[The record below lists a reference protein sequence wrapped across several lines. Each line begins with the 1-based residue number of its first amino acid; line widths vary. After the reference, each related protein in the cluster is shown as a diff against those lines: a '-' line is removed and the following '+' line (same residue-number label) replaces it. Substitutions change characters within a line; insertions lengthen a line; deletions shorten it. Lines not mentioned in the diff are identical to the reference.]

1 MALNQRTQG
10 AIKDITEE
18 FKKQKQRIEQRK
30 AKDNFNWWSD
40 ESMLREKMERFKP
53 LNNKFGKN
61 KKKEKTDEE
70 IQESEPEYKGLRNS
84 TLSDESGSQRTNNT
98 ETTSIDFD
106 GVKNSK

>member
-1 MALNQRTQG
+1 
-10 AIKDITEE
+10 
-18 FKKQKQRIEQRK
+18 
-30 AKDNFNWWSD
+30 
-40 ESMLREKMERFKP
+40 MERFKP

-84 TLSDESGSQRTNNT
+84 TLSDEGSQRTNNT

-106 GVKNSK
+106 GIKNSK